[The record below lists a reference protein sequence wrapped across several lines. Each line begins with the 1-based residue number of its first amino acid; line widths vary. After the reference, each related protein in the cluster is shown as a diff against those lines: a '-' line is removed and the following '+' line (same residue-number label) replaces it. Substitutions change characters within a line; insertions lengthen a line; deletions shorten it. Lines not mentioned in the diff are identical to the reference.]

1 MNPRLLL
8 PLALALMLSAC
19 GTQPSRFYQL
29 TATPLPE
36 TRGTAPGRVIGL
48 EAVDIPGYLDRS
60 EMVMRGPGSRL
71 SVLEYDRWA
80 GAMDGMVTRTLAQDL
95 SAELGNAEVVELPV
109 TRDVPLAQVVEVQL
123 DRFDAAENGPAVLE
137 ARWRVFGDGGDRLN
151 RFGRTVAQEPV
162 ETPGDPGAVADA
174 LSRTLARL
182 ARDIAGALRVGA

>member
-1 MNPRLLL
+1 MNARFLL
-8 PLALALMLSAC
+8 PLAFALLLSAC

-36 TRGTAPGRVIGL
+36 SGTTAPGRVVGL
-48 EAVDIPGYLDRS
+48 ERVGVPGYLDRS
-60 EMVMRGPGSRL
+60 EIVMRGSGSRL
-71 SVLEYDRWA
+71 SVLEFDRWA
-80 GAMDGMVTRTLAQDL
+80 GAIDGMMTRTLAQNL

-109 TRDVPLAQVVEVQL
+109 MRDVPLAQVVEVQI

-137 ARWRVFGDGGDRLN
+137 ARWRIFGQGGDRLN

-162 ETPGDPGAVADA
+162 AAPGDPGTVADA

-182 ARDIAGALRVGA
+182 ARDIAGALRAGV